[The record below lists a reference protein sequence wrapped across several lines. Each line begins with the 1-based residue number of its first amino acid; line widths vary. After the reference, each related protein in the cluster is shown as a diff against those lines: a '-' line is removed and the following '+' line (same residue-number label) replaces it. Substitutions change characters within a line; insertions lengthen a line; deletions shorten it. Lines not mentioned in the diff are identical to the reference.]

1 MRGVSVCEEEAS
13 SVSQSHRQ
21 RRPTLK
27 RLCRVSDEQAAFVRV
42 RSSGSHVSTGEG
54 RTF

>member
-13 SVSQSHRQ
+13 SVSQSRRQ

-27 RLCRVSDEQAAFVRV
+27 RLCRVSHEQAAVVLV
-42 RSSGSHVSTGEG
+42 RSSGSHASTGEG
-54 RTF
+54 RTV